1 MKAFQ
6 NVLCQVRTIGRVA
19 PILMAILFTWSS
31 GYGGSGRSEQNGAS
45 RSGQV
50 IRPAEVPMISGG
62 GLMGGVMRDTRPRVP
77 IPRRPET
84 SPPTPILNPFSP
96 VLGSSFDGF
105 DFDDNPTENSGFY
118 FIPPDPS
125 GAAGTDRVIAVVNTM
140 IEARTKTGT
149 LIFRDAL
156 ADFFS
161 SLSPAT
167 STFDPKVL
175 YDQYAGRFVV
185 VTLER
190 VNSGS
195 NPDPG
200 NVSKIFVAVSKTS
213 SPGSATSADWYYH
226 AIDAKTVISGFDY
239 WADYPGFAIDEDA
252 VYITNN
258 MFLFPPVSGFGG
270 VRLWIVHKGIVGG
283 FYGGG
288 AATVTVHN
296 PYASAGIATTTQPAH
311 VFGVGGVPGG
321 AGLIGTFLV
330 SYSGLTSG
338 GSEFVQVV
346 RVDDPLGTPTF
357 TQEYVSVGD
366 IDATGT
372 TSLPDAPQSGTG
384 TLVEVND
391 RRALNAVWSSGNL
404 WLSTTLIPSS
414 GADAGQTTAHWF
426 KLSTSAVPGGAITLS
441 DQGNIGGEDIAPTTY
456 TFFPSIAVN
465 ATGDAVIV
473 FSASASTIYPGSYFT
488 GRFAGDPAGT
498 NRGSGTLRAG
508 LDYYIRTFG
517 AGSNRWG
524 DYSGASID
532 PLDGSF
538 WIFHEY
544 AKTRGTIFGGE
555 DGRWATAFG
564 NLAASALPVQLT
576 YFSGTVISGGHVH
589 LRWGTISEINNY
601 GFEVQKTRSRSEQFQ
616 TIPNSFVPG
625 HGTTLEPQHYEFV
638 DVTSSPGTWLY
649 RLKQIDLDGTVHFT
663 DPIQVDVLTGVAEL
677 SAPTEFSLA
686 QNYPNPFNPS
696 TRIPFSVRGSR
707 LEGDGSGFKVHG
719 SSVVTLKVY
728 DVLGREV
735 ATLVDE
741 EMSPGT
747 YEVVW
752 DASAVA
758 SGVYYYQLQAR
769 NFVAKKKLMVLR

>member
-1 MKAFQ
+1 MNSLQSVVGQGRA
-6 NVLCQVRTIGRVA
+6 VGRVVSVFV
-19 PILMAILFTWSS
+19 AILCTWSS
-31 GYGGSGRSEQNGAS
+31 LLGESGGSKQSGAS
-45 RSGQV
+45 QSGQV
-50 IRPAEVPMISGG
+50 IRPAEVPLISGG
-62 GLMGGVMRDTRPRVP
+62 GLMGGMMRDASPRVP
-77 IPRRPET
+77 SPRRPET
-84 SPPTPILNPFSP
+84 SPPSPIMNPFSP
-96 VLGSSFDGF
+96 VLSLSFDGF
-105 DFDDNPTENSGFY
+105 DFDDNATENGGFY

-125 GAAGTDRVIAVVNTM
+125 GAAGPDRVIAVVNAM

-149 LIFRDAL
+149 LLFRDAL

-167 STFDPKVL
+167 RTFDPKVI

-200 NVSKIFVAVSKTS
+200 NLSKIFVAVSKTS
-213 SPGSATSADWYYH
+213 SPGSATTADWYYLS
-226 AIDAKTVISGFDY
+226 INAKTVIGGFDY

-258 MFLFPPVSGFGG
+258 MFLFPPGSAFGG

-330 SYSGLTSG
+330 SYSGLSDGTL
-338 GSEFVQVV
+338 EYVQVV
-346 RVDDPLGTPTF
+346 RVDDPLGAPTF
-357 TQEYVSVGD
+357 TQEYVSVGN
-366 IDATGT
+366 IDATAT
-372 TSLPDAPQSGTG
+372 TILPDAPQLGTS

-391 RRALNAVWSSGNL
+391 RRALNAVWRSGTL

-441 DQGNIGGEDIAPTTY
+441 DQGDIGGEDIAPTTY

-465 ATGDAVIV
+465 ATGDAVIG
-473 FSASASTIYPGSYFT
+473 FSASAASIYPGAYFT
-488 GRFAGDPAGT
+488 GRFSTDPPGS
-498 NRGSGTLRAG
+498 NRGSGTLRTG

-517 AGSNRWG
+517 GPRNRWG
-524 DYSGASID
+524 DYSGACID
-532 PLDGSF
+532 PADGSF
-538 WIFHEY
+538 WIFNLY
-544 AKTRGTIFGGE
+544 AKARGTPISGE

-564 NLAASALPVQLT
+564 NLPASALPVQLA

-638 DVTSSPGTWLY
+638 DVTATAGTWLY

-677 SAPTEFSLA
+677 SAPTVSEFSLA

-696 TRIPFSVRGSR
+696 TTITFAIPKAVHVK
-707 LEGDGSGFKVHG
+707 LE
-719 SSVVTLKVY
+719 VY
-728 DVLGREV
+728 DLLGERV
-735 ATLVDE
+735 ASLVDE
-741 EMSPGT
+741 ERTAGYHSST
-747 YEVVW
+747 F
-752 DASAVA
+752 VA
-758 SGVYYYQLQAR
+758 NTLATGLYFYRLQAGD
-769 NFVAKKKLMVLR
+769 FIATKKLMLLR